1 MTTTVSSNYNGEAS
15 SGTIPDGNDGLVPL
29 GVSVI
34 SYGSGSHALAGNTS
48 HSVKVMGTVFG
59 DYLGIELGVS
69 GALNNQY
76 KDIVSVYSQG
86 SVYGGFRAIYLSG
99 AKNII
104 SNFGNISSYHQSIV
118 AKNSN
123 PDGFL
128 IIKNYGDIVNQ
139 PDDSGSALSVDGG
152 IHLDLRNFG
161 NITSYART
169 SIVTNGGNGDL
180 LYNRGTIEGDIHL
193 GSASAHVTNR
203 GLITGDITFSSG
215 TNYLDNRGGTIE
227 GAISFGTGADT
238 FSPGAGIET
247 TNGGDGIDTLDFSR
261 STAVQIALDNS
272 IIATGNDAKDDNY
285 TGFENIIGS
294 YCGNDLLIGDGQ
306 DNVINGLNGADKLYG
321 QAGNDTLNGNRG
333 DDLVDGGDGNDNVN
347 GGFGNDTLLGG
358 IGLDTLLG
366 GDGNDFLDGGNDN
379 DKLSGDAGDDNLFG
393 SAGRDNLSGGDG
405 NDFLTGGEGP
415 DALTGGS
422 GLDVF
427 IFLKDDL
434 LNFAPGVK
442 DRITDFSQAD
452 HDLIDLSA
460 VDANLLF
467 ENDQGFK
474 WIGSGRFHG
483 IPGELNFRN
492 FKSPAGDVTEI
503 TGDTNGDGKADF
515 LISLV
520 GKITLT
526 AEDFIL

>member
-34 SYGSGSHALAGNTS
+34 SYGSGSHALVGNTS

-69 GALNNQY
+69 GALDNQY
-76 KDIVSVYSQG
+76 KDMVSVYSQG

-104 SNFGNISSYHQSIV
+104 SNFGNISSDHQSIV

-123 PDGFL
+123 PGGFL

-139 PDDSGSALSVDGG
+139 PDDGGSALSVDGG

-161 NITSYART
+161 NITSYGGT

-247 TNGGDGIDTLDFSR
+247 ANGGDGIDTLDFTR

-294 YCGNDLLIGDGQ
+294 YSGNDLLIGDGQ
-306 DNVINGLNGADKLYG
+306 DNAINGLNGADKLYG

-333 DDLVDGGDGNDNVN
+333 DDLVDGGEGDDNVN
-347 GGFGNDTLLGG
+347 GGFGNDTLFGG
-358 IGLDTLLG
+358 IDRDT
-366 GDGNDFLDGGNDN
+366 
-379 DKLSGDAGDDNLFG
+379 
-393 SAGRDNLSGGDG
+393 LSGGDG
-405 NDFLTGGEGP
+405 NDFLTGGEGA
-415 DALTGGS
+415 DVLTGGS

-427 IFLKDDL
+427 IYLKTDL
-434 LNFAPGVK
+434 RDKRQV
-442 DRITDFSQAD
+442 DRITDFSQTD

-460 VDANLLF
+460 VDANSLVID
-467 ENDQGFK
+467 DQAFK
-474 WIGSGRFHG
+474 FIGSENFHRVA
-483 IPGELNFRN
+483 GELRFQTDPKFTN
-492 FKSPAGDVTEI
+492 I
-503 TGDTNGDGKADF
+503 TDLSGDTNGDGKPDF
-515 LISLV
+515 VIMLDGLV
-520 GKITLT
+520 TLT
-526 AEDFIL
+526 AQDFIL